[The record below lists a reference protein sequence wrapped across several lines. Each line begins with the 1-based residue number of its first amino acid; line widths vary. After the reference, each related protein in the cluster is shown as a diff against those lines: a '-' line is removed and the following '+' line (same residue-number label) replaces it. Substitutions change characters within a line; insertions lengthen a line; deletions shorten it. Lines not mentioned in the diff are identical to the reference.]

1 MSKFKIPFLRNK
13 QKIQN
18 IEISN
23 NGSDQFVEIG
33 KLVKQAR
40 IQKNISIEDLSRT
53 TKIPEQTINSI
64 ENNIEKIRPKY
75 PFIRSILSKLEDSLL
90 LKKNTLVH
98 LLIKDTKKSGN
109 IKKKY
114 LVSKFDLLNNWI
126 GTSLYFLVMI
136 MILFSLKKF
145 FYSNTDVI
153 EIQNLEDQIIG
164 D

>member
-98 LLIKDTKKSGN
+98 LLINDTKKSGN

-126 GTSLYFLVMI
+126 GTFLYFLVMI
-136 MILFSLKKF
+136 VILFSLKKF